1 VTNSRARG
9 SSLTGRGGHI
19 CLIAAAAVSLVLAG
33 CSSNAELS
41 TDTLPP
47 LISGPT
53 SFPPV
58 STVAPDTTPASTL
71 PGETTAAPSTLPATT
86 TTTLITTTTA
96 SPTTAPVTTVPA
108 TASAAVKWGGWGY
121 YEVPQMGSESVRGTG
136 CGSTGGLGEV
146 IPDGIWN
153 VIVGDGSGSSRFWT
167 SSKIQV
173 DVRCVYT
180 GSGGQS
186 LWNTTCSATPE
197 ADACQSQSPT
207 WFVVNANSRLRTMP
221 VAAGVQYGVGAL
233 GSTPC
238 PGVTL
243 DRSSP
248 DAAWRFMDSWIVI
261 SGGAVT
267 TVVAACPAG

>member
-1 VTNSRARG
+1 VTSSRARG
-9 SSLTGRGGHI
+9 SSITGHGKRLG
-19 CLIAAAAVSLVLAG
+19 LLAAAVVSIVVAG
-33 CSSNAELS
+33 CSSQAELS

-58 STVAPDTTPASTL
+58 SSVAQTTSSASTL
-71 PGETTAAPSTLPATT
+71 PGETTVAPSTTNTAATATT
-86 TTTLITTTTA
+86 TTTPPATTA
-96 SPTTAPVTTVPA
+96 AATTVPA
-108 TASAAVKWGGWGY
+108 TTPATVKWGGWSY

-167 SSKIQV
+167 GSKIQV

-186 LWNTTCSATPE
+186 LWNTTCSASPE
-197 ADACQSQSPT
+197 ADACASQSPT

-221 VAAGVQYGVGAL
+221 VARGVQYGVGAL

-238 PGVTL
+238 AGVTL

-248 DAAWRFMDSWIVI
+248 DAPWRFMDSWIVI